1 MHASR
6 RVFLRSLGASAAI
19 GLSPIKSLATAASF
33 EPDRND
39 APQGR
44 ILLNSNENAYGP
56 LPKSSK
62 ALQGALGQANRYP
75 FAFYGELSEEIA
87 SLHRVEP
94 SQIVLGCGS
103 SEILRMA
110 AMALLGSGRQLVQA
124 APTYEAME
132 HYGRVAGAAIAS
144 VPLTHEYAHDMA
156 AILAAT
162 KAAESLVYICNPN
175 NPTASLT
182 PRRDIQ
188 EFITHLPGSSHVLI
202 DEAYHHF
209 AASSQTYR
217 SFID

>member
-6 RVFLRSLGASAAI
+6 RVFLRSLEASAAI
-19 GLSPIKSLATAASF
+19 GLNPIKSLATAASF

-44 ILLNSNENAYGP
+44 TLLNSNENAYGP

-110 AMALLGSGRQLVQA
+110 AMALLASGKQLVQA
-124 APTYEAME
+124 EPTYEAME
-132 HYGRVAGAAIAS
+132 HYARVSGAVVTS
-144 VPLTHEYAHDMA
+144 VPLTHEFAHDLPA
-156 AILAAT
+156 LLAHAKRT
-162 KAAESLVYICNPN
+162 ESLVYICNPN
-175 NPTASLT
+175 NPTA
-182 PRRDIQ
+182 
-188 EFITHLPGSSHVLI
+188 
-202 DEAYHHF
+202 
-209 AASSQTYR
+209 
-217 SFID
+217 